1 MYSSSIMYLHGNSV
15 FDQHRS
21 QLSVQ
26 LEEDLSLAGLVQVT
40 QRQRLDVEGLPS
52 LQLHLRWETVR
63 EEGECEGG
71 RGQKL
76 DYVRKLKLIHR
87 GLAHKSSWSNKKRLQ
102 SSVKLKKGE
111 LVEWDKHNVSFSSL
125 FLLTLRLG
133 WSVSQHALGRGQR
146 NMHRLM
152 SRASLQLNFVINK

>member
-1 MYSSSIMYLHGNSV
+1 MCPSSIMYLHGNSV

-40 QRQRLDVEGLPS
+40 QRQCLDVEGLPS

-63 EEGECEGG
+63 EVGECEGG

-102 SSVKLKKGE
+102 SSVKLKKRGAGGVRQAQCF
-111 LVEWDKHNVSFSSL
+111 LL
-125 FLLTLRLG
+125 FLISFNPQAGLECFPACTWRRA
-133 WSVSQHALGRGQR
+133 QKHAQ
-146 NMHRLM
+146 
-152 SRASLQLNFVINK
+152 INE